1 QFQSIHFTNPITIFV
16 GENGSGKSTF
26 LEGIAAACQL
36 PAAGGEEVSDDPD
49 LIHAKELADS
59 FILKWKVQTK
69 TGFFLRAEDFISF
82 TKRIKQMRLEAEN
95 ELSLIENEYKN
106 KSAYAKSLASLPHKR
121 TLFEL
126 NHFYQNGLETRSHG
140 ESFLDFFQARIKPNG
155 LYLLDEPEA
164 PLSPM
169 RQLTLMS
176 IILDEV
182 KSGSQFIIVTH
193 SPILMGIPNADIYT
207 FDSQPPTKIDFNE
220 TEHVQI
226 TKQFLEAPQRF
237 IKYL

>member
-1 QFQSIHFTNPITIFV
+1 MFINSVQWKGIESRYYYPFSLPIFEQFQSIHFTNPITIFV

-36 PAAGGEEVSDDPD
+36 PAAGGVEVSDDPD

-82 TKRIKQMRLEAEN
+82 TKRIKKMRLEAEN
-95 ELSLIENEYKN
+95 ELTLIEDEYKN

-126 NHFYQNGLETRSHG
+126 N
-140 ESFLDFFQARIKPNG
+140 
-155 LYLLDEPEA
+155 
-164 PLSPM
+164 
-169 RQLTLMS
+169 
-176 IILDEV
+176 
-182 KSGSQFIIVTH
+182 
-193 SPILMGIPNADIYT
+193 
-207 FDSQPPTKIDFNE
+207 
-220 TEHVQI
+220 
-226 TKQFLEAPQRF
+226 
-237 IKYL
+237 